1 MFLILQMNVIF
12 VMDHNGSLR
21 VILVRYINADCGALI
36 RFDFRLQRA
45 SWLLGCTN
53 HQPFF
58 FLGSDIY
65 FSFHDFHRMSKNM
78 HSTVTS
84 TKIRQWLE
92 ETKD

>member
-53 HQPFF
+53 LIKIFR
-58 FLGSDIY
+58 I
-65 FSFHDFHRMSKNM
+65 DFPSGVARSRACE
-78 HSTVTS
+78 VGAV
-84 TKIRQWLE
+84 
-92 ETKD
+92 